1 MAATGAR
8 SAPDPIRE
16 PSRPSENMSR
26 LKKPKCGQL
35 AGAGALLQL
44 LQQED
49 EEPVEANHTLAVKF
63 RRSVMILGLRTSTRI
78 LLKST

>member
-1 MAATGAR
+1 MAATVAR

-16 PSRPSENMSR
+16 PFRPSENMPR
-26 LKKPKCGQL
+26 LIKPKCGQL

-49 EEPVEANHTLAVKF
+49 EEPAEANHILGVKF
-63 RRSVMILGLRTSTRI
+63 RRSAMILEYRTSTRI
-78 LLKST
+78 LLKIT

>member
-16 PSRPSENMSR
+16 LSRPSENMSR

-35 AGAGALLQL
+35 AGARALLQL